1 MDRDI
6 MDMVAGI
13 PERLKD
19 ARFRR
24 GLTQDDVAQ
33 RLNVSRSLISQYE
46 SGKTMVSVEH
56 LLKLARILDESAV
69 TLMGLSVR
77 SISSFPPSIVEVA
90 EMMEHLC
97 PEDRNVVLRL
107 VKGLTKE

>member
-1 MDRDI
+1 MDKEI
-6 MDMVAGI
+6 MEQFEKI

-19 ARFRR
+19 ARTRR

-46 SGKTMVSVEH
+46 SGKTVISIIH
-56 LLKLARILDESAV
+56 LLKLARILDESAIS
-69 TLMGLSVR
+69 LMGLSVR

-90 EMMEHLC
+90 EMMERLC
-97 PEDRNVVLRL
+97 PDDRDVVLRL
-107 VKGLTKE
+107 VRGLIKE